1 MPGPAPDIV
10 QQHHGSVALW
20 QTARVT
26 TTAAGV
32 LGQLPGLAAGLP
44 APPPT
49 LDPFLD
55 AASACFARHG
65 VRRTSVQDVARELK
79 VDRTTVY
86 RQVGNVDRIVRL
98 LMARELHRL
107 IEALPE
113 SVLGLEGP
121 EVIVDVVATVVAF
134 GRNHP
139 VLNKVLADEP
149 ELIGPF
155 LVTEAPLLLD
165 AIAALIAPILG
176 AAMDAGELAR
186 RDPAALAQLLV
197 RLCLSCLLA
206 PPAGDLVA
214 TLSELLVPALAPV
227 P

>member
-1 MPGPAPDIV
+1 M
-10 QQHHGSVALW
+10 W
-20 QTARVT
+20 QTPGVT

-44 APPPT
+44 APPPA

-65 VRRTSVQDVARELK
+65 VRRTSVQDIARELK

-86 RQVGNVDRIVRL
+86 RQVGNVDRIVLL
-98 LMARELHRL
+98 LMARELQRL
-107 IEALPE
+107 IEALPD
-113 SVLGLEGP
+113 SVQGLEGP
-121 EVIVDVVATVVAF
+121 EVVVDLVATVVAF

-139 VLNKVLADEP
+139 VLAKVLADEP

-155 LVTEAPLLLD
+155 LVTDAPPMLD
-165 AIAALIAPILG
+165 AIAALITPILQ
-176 AAMDAGELAR
+176 AAMDGGELAR
-186 RDPAALAQLLV
+186 RDPAALAQMLV

-206 PPAGDLVA
+206 PPPGDLA
-214 TLSELLVPALAPV
+214 STLSVLLVPALTPTEARP
-227 P
+227 

>member
-1 MPGPAPDIV
+1 V
-10 QQHHGSVALW
+10 W
-20 QTARVT
+20 QTASVT

-44 APPPT
+44 APPPS

-55 AASACFARHG
+55 AASTCFARHG
-65 VRRTSVQDVARELK
+65 VRRTSVQDIARELK

-86 RQVGNVDRIVRL
+86 RQVGNVDRIVLL

-121 EVIVDVVATVVAF
+121 EVVVDVMATVIAF

-139 VLNKVLADEP
+139 VLAKVVADEP

-155 LVTEAPLLLD
+155 LVTDAPPMLD
-165 AIAALIAPILG
+165 AIAALLAPILQ

-186 RDPAALAQLLV
+186 RDPRAVAQMLV

-206 PPAGDLVA
+206 PPPGDVAA
-214 TLSELLVPALAPV
+214 TLSQLLVPALTPAP
-227 P
+227 

>member
-1 MPGPAPDIV
+1 M
-10 QQHHGSVALW
+10 
-20 QTARVT
+20 T

-44 APPPT
+44 APPPS

-65 VRRTSVQDVARELK
+65 VRRTSVQDIARELK

-86 RQVGNVDRIVRL
+86 RQVGNVDRIVLL

-121 EVIVDVVATVVAF
+121 EVIVDVMATVIAF

-139 VLNKVLADEP
+139 VLAKVVADEP

-155 LVTEAPLLLD
+155 LVTDAPPMLD
-165 AIAALIAPILG
+165 AIAALLAPILQ
-176 AAMDAGELAR
+176 AAMDAGELAQ
-186 RDPAALAQLLV
+186 RDPLAVAQMLV

-206 PPAGDLVA
+206 PPPGDVAGA
-214 TLSELLVPALAPV
+214 LSQLLVPALTPAP
-227 P
+227 

>member
-1 MPGPAPDIV
+1 M
-10 QQHHGSVALW
+10 
-20 QTARVT
+20 T

-44 APPPT
+44 APPAS

-55 AASACFARHG
+55 AAATCFARHG
-65 VRRTSVQDVARELK
+65 VRRTSVQDVARELR

-107 IEALPE
+107 IEALPD
-113 SVLGLEGP
+113 SVRGLEGP
-121 EVIVDVVATVVAF
+121 EVIVDVLATVVAY

-139 VLNKVLADEP
+139 VLAKVLADEP

-155 LVTEAPLLLD
+155 LVSEAPPMLD
-165 AIAALIAPILG
+165 AIARLIAPILG
-176 AAMDAGELAR
+176 SAMDAGELPR
-186 RDPAALAQLLV
+186 RDPEAVAQLLV
-197 RLCLSCLLA
+197 RLTLSCLLA
-206 PPAGDLVA
+206 PPPGDLA
-214 TLSELLVPALAPV
+214 DTLSQLLVPALS
-227 P
+227 

>member
-1 MPGPAPDIV
+1 M
-10 QQHHGSVALW
+10 
-20 QTARVT
+20 T

-44 APPPT
+44 APPAS

-55 AASACFARHG
+55 AAATCFARHG
-65 VRRTSVQDVARELK
+65 VRRTSVQDVARELR

-107 IEALPE
+107 IEALPD
-113 SVLGLEGP
+113 SVRGLEGP
-121 EVIVDVVATVVAF
+121 EVIVDVLATVVAY

-139 VLNKVLADEP
+139 VLAKVLADEP

-155 LVTEAPLLLD
+155 LVSEAPPMLD
-165 AIAALIAPILG
+165 AIARLIAPILG
-176 AAMDAGELAR
+176 SAMDAGELPR
-186 RDPAALAQLLV
+186 RDPEAVAQLLV
-197 RLCLSCLLA
+197 RLTLSCLLA
-206 PPAGDLVA
+206 PPPGDLAA
-214 TLSELLVPALAPV
+214 TLSQLLVPALS
-227 P
+227 

>member
-1 MPGPAPDIV
+1 
-10 QQHHGSVALW
+10 
-20 QTARVT
+20 VT

-44 APPPT
+44 APPPS

-55 AASACFARHG
+55 AASTCFARHG
-65 VRRTSVQDVARELK
+65 VRRTSVQDIARELK

-86 RQVGNVDRIVRL
+86 RQVGNVDRIVLL

-121 EVIVDVVATVVAF
+121 EVIVDVMATVIAF

-139 VLNKVLADEP
+139 VLAKVVADEP

-155 LVTEAPLLLD
+155 LVTDAPPMLD
-165 AIAALIAPILG
+165 AIAALIAPILQ
-176 AAMDAGELAR
+176 AAMDARELAP
-186 RDPAALAQLLV
+186 RDPLAVAQMLV

-206 PPAGDLVA
+206 PPPGDVAA
-214 TLSELLVPALAPV
+214 TLSQLLVPALTPAP
-227 P
+227 

>member
-1 MPGPAPDIV
+1 MT
-10 QQHHGSVALW
+10 VA
-20 QTARVT
+20 T
-26 TTAAGV
+26 GV

-44 APPPT
+44 APSPA

-55 AASACFARHG
+55 AATSCFARHG
-65 VRRTSVQDVARELK
+65 VRRTSVQDIARELR

-86 RQVGNVDRIVRL
+86 RQVGNVDRIVQL

-113 SVLGLEGP
+113 SVRGLEGP
-121 EVIVDVVATVVAF
+121 EVIVDVLATVVSY

-139 VLNKVLADEP
+139 VLAKVLADEP

-155 LVTEAPLLLD
+155 LVTEALPMID

-176 AAMDAGELAR
+176 AAMAAGELAR
-186 RDPAALAQLLV
+186 RDPLAVAHGLV
-197 RLCLSCLLA
+197 RMCLSYLLA
-206 PPAGDLVA
+206 PPPGDLTA
-214 TLSELLVPALAPV
+214 SLSELLIPALTPS
-227 P
+227 

>member
-1 MPGPAPDIV
+1 M
-10 QQHHGSVALW
+10 
-20 QTARVT
+20 T

-44 APPPT
+44 APPPS

-55 AASACFARHG
+55 AASTCFARHG

-86 RQVGNVDRIVRL
+86 RQVGNVDRIVLL

-121 EVIVDVVATVVAF
+121 EVVVDVMATVIAF

-139 VLNKVLADEP
+139 VLAKVVADEP

-155 LVTEAPLLLD
+155 LVTDAPPMLD
-165 AIAALIAPILG
+165 AIAALLAPILQ

-186 RDPAALAQLLV
+186 RDPRAVAQMLV

-206 PPAGDLVA
+206 PPPGDVAA
-214 TLSELLVPALAPV
+214 TLSQLLVPALTPAP
-227 P
+227 

>member
-1 MPGPAPDIV
+1 M
-10 QQHHGSVALW
+10 
-20 QTARVT
+20 T

-44 APPPT
+44 APPPS

-55 AASACFARHG
+55 AASTCFARHG
-65 VRRTSVQDVARELK
+65 VRRTSVQDIARELK

-86 RQVGNVDRIVRL
+86 RQVGNVDRIVLL

-121 EVIVDVVATVVAF
+121 EVIVDVMATVIAF

-139 VLNKVLADEP
+139 VLAKVVADEP

-155 LVTEAPLLLD
+155 LVTDAPPMLD
-165 AIAALIAPILG
+165 AIAALLAPILQ
-176 AAMDAGELAR
+176 AAMDAGELAQ
-186 RDPAALAQLLV
+186 RDPLAVAQMLV

-206 PPAGDLVA
+206 PPPGDVA
-214 TLSELLVPALAPV
+214 DTLSQLLVPALTPAP
-227 P
+227 

>member
-1 MPGPAPDIV
+1 M
-10 QQHHGSVALW
+10 
-20 QTARVT
+20 T

-44 APPPT
+44 APPPS

-65 VRRTSVQDVARELK
+65 VRRTSVQDIARELK

-86 RQVGNVDRIVRL
+86 RQVGNVDRIVLL

-107 IEALPE
+107 IEALPD

-121 EVIVDVVATVVAF
+121 EVIVDVMTTVIAF
-134 GRNHP
+134 GRNHT
-139 VLNKVLADEP
+139 VLAKVVADEP

-155 LVTEAPLLLD
+155 LVTDAPPMLD
-165 AIAALIAPILG
+165 AIAALIAPILQ

-186 RDPAALAQLLV
+186 RDPLAVAQMLV

-206 PPAGDLVA
+206 PPPGDVAA
-214 TLSELLVPALAPV
+214 TLSQLLVPALTPAP
-227 P
+227 